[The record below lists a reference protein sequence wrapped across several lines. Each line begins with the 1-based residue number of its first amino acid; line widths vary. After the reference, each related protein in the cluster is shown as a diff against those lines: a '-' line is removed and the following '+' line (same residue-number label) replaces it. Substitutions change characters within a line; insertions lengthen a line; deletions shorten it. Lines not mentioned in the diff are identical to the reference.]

1 MAIDRDDAFTI
12 QNYLRSGQER
22 DTSRDGVRVPFFFG
36 ALRNN
41 PPALRRILEAVLA
54 AINWETTL
62 VSAGVSYSVTSD
74 DAVILAGSSSA
85 NTIITLPVV
94 TDGRILV
101 FKDKDGLAN
110 TNLIKIN
117 AQGST
122 TIEGS
127 STTFELNANFGA
139 VIFVG
144 VDDSAVSKW
153 FIMAIV

>member
-1 MAIDRDDAFTI
+1 
-12 QNYLRSGQER
+12 
-22 DTSRDGVRVPFFFG
+22 
-36 ALRNN
+36 
-41 PPALRRILEAVLA
+41 
-54 AINWETTL
+54 
-62 VSAGVSYSVTSD
+62 
-74 DAVILAGSSSA
+74 